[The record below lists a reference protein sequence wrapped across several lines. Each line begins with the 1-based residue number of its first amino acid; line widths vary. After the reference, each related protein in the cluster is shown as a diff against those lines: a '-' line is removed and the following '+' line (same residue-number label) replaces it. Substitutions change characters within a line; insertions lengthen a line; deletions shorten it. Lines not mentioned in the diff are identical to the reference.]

1 MKAQADRTAP
11 SLGGLVAIGS
21 KGMYWLRRAPCFGR
35 QDVGLSPGGAMDRFA
50 MHTGNIMLGNSDDQE
65 ALEFLL
71 PPKVEFLRPAY
82 FVLTGGH
89 FRGVLTR
96 PGRTDQIVDHAAVT
110 FAPAGTILSIGVR
123 TRGLRGYL
131 CARPCLTDHP
141 DDEFLSRRRGRFAE
155 EFSWFDPFGR
165 IRVVE
170 GPECSWLREPEL
182 FTRQYWTVSRA
193 ASDMG
198 IRLDGDA
205 ELLARDGNMISDAV
219 ADGTVQ
225 LTPKGPI
232 VLLKHRQTVGG
243 YPRIFN
249 VISADVDLLAQFYPG
264 QSLRFR
270 KVSMADAVT
279 AARQKCAQLETLR
292 GRYSAAR

>member
-1 MKAQADRTAP
+1 MKVPIDRTAP
-11 SLGGLVAIGS
+11 SISGLAAIGR

-35 QDVGLSPGGAMDRFA
+35 QDVGISPGGAMDRFA
-50 MHTGNIMLGNSDDQE
+50 MHTGNILLGNADDQE

-71 PPKVEFLRPAY
+71 PPEVEFLRPAY

-89 FRGVLTR
+89 FLATLSR
-96 PGRTDQIVDHAAVT
+96 PGQPDQTVDHAAVS
-110 FAPAGTILSIGVR
+110 FAPAGAVLSIGVR

-141 DDEFLSRRRGRFAE
+141 DDEFLHRRRGRFAE

-165 IRVVE
+165 IRVLE
-170 GPECSWLREPEL
+170 GPEYTWLREPEL
-182 FTRQYWTVSRA
+182 FTRQYWTVSRE

-198 IRLDGDA
+198 IRLEGDA
-205 ELLARDGNMISDAV
+205 GPVAGGGNMISDVV
-219 ADGTVQ
+219 ADGTIQ

-243 YPRIFN
+243 YPRVYN

-270 KVSMADAVT
+270 KVSIAEAVT
-279 AARQKCAQLETLR
+279 AVRQKRAQLEALR
-292 GRYSAAR
+292 GRYAAQR